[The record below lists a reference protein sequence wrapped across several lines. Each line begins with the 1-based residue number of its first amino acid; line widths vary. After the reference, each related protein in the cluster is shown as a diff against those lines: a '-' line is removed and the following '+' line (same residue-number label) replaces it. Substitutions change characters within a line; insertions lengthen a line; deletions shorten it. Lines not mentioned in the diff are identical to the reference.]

1 MFGGTGGIFVPLSNP
16 PFSVLSPG
24 NVPVALGRLPTHPP
38 LPPHL
43 AFRHPVAATPLAGQE
58 EVTAV
63 SPLPPLFPHP
73 ACHELGKRPRDQQG
87 CHLTQLG
94 PQPRRRGS
102 HRAPIVTVTLRVSPA
117 PPGWRRDRPPV
128 GGWIVP
134 TPQMGSGGIPL
145 LLRTGGHHG
154 DTVTAPVPTDQVHQ
168 ALGHLNLPELK
179 LPLQPSPA
187 CPAAG
192 GDSGV
197 TAATALR
204 PGHPAGT
211 RMDTVAA
218 TWPCQVPSMP
228 IRRVLVTQVAVPL
241 WGGSWRHP
249 VRAGSGRKP
258 RVPRAAASTPSCFG

>member
-1 MFGGTGGIFVPLSNP
+1 M
-16 PFSVLSPG
+16 
-24 NVPVALGRLPTHPP
+24 ALGRLPTHPP

-73 ACHELGKRPRDQQG
+73 ACHKLGKRPRDQQG

-128 GGWIVP
+128 GG
-134 TPQMGSGGIPL
+134 GSSPRPKWDPGGITS
-145 LLRTGGHHG
+145 LLRTGGHHR
-154 DTVTAPVPTDQVHQ
+154 DTVTAPVPTDRVHQ

-192 GDSGV
+192 WGQWCH
-197 TAATALR
+197 R
-204 PGHPAGT
+204 GHRAPAWPP
-211 RMDTVAA
+211 RWDTDGH
-218 TWPCQVPSMP
+218 
-228 IRRVLVTQVAVPL
+228 
-241 WGGSWRHP
+241 GGSRLALPGPQCAHP
-249 VRAGSGRKP
+249 QGPGDTGGSATVGGQLAAPGAGRIGQEP
-258 RVPRAAASTPSCFG
+258 RVP